1 MATFVITKRFDG
13 SYKFVFTSRNG
24 KTIFTS
30 ARYLLKEECENG
42 IEGVKNAI
50 QNYAT
55 VNFKGANGKYFFK
68 IVENQEVLAISR
80 KFSTELLLQKGK
92 DEIHKFAATA
102 EILDFSN
109 EDFAFTEEVALW
121 LKPKKSLQK
130 LKTFFIQ

>member
-30 ARYLLKEECENG
+30 ARYILKEECENG
-42 IEGVKNAI
+42 IEVVKNAI

-92 DEIHKFAATA
+92 DEIHRYATTA

-109 EDFAFTEEVALW
+109 ENFAFTEEVIL
-121 LKPKKSLQK
+121 
-130 LKTFFIQ
+130 